1 VDDGNTGKT
10 GVRDDPEIPDPD
22 FLNRRSGVRVT
33 PGVQRFIF
41 IRYFEGVN
49 VKRSRNAVLFVC
61 TILLLPAL
69 ALSQTD
75 DAGDTTPNIA
85 GTWSL
90 GVVTDGGVLM
100 HDGTFE
106 LDQRGNTVKGRYV
119 TGSTEYALMGKCS
132 DAGEILLKQREPISI
147 TLETRETQKSYS
159 VVLEFKGTLNSEGT
173 RFNGERIATDIE
185 SGTIVFTTRFTA
197 TKQ

>member
-1 VDDGNTGKT
+1 M
-10 GVRDDPEIPDPD
+10 
-22 FLNRRSGVRVT
+22 
-33 PGVQRFIF
+33 
-41 IRYFEGVN
+41 
-49 VKRSRNAVLFVC
+49 KRSINALLFAC
-61 TILLLPAL
+61 IILLLPAL
-69 ALSQTD
+69 AMSQTD
-75 DAGDTTPNIA
+75 EMDDTTPNIA

-106 LDQRGNTVKGRYV
+106 LDQRGNTVKGLYV

-132 DAGEILLKQREPISI
+132 DAGEILLKQREPVSI

-173 RFNGERIATDIE
+173 RFKGERIATDIE
-185 SGTIVFTTRFTA
+185 SGKLVFTTRFTA
-197 TKQ
+197 TRE